1 MKGGGLLIQIWLDQN
16 WGGGGGGGG
25 PGGEGSDD
33 LPPAPHVSSPRNSRN
48 AIFLPT
54 NIWLTYTSVVIIA

>member
-1 MKGGGLLIQIWLDQN
+1 MSRHERWGTAHSNLARSKL
-16 WGGGGGGGG
+16 GGGGGGE
-25 PGGEGSDD
+25 EGSDD